1 MQVAL
6 YARVSTSHQQQEG
19 TVESQRRSLKQHI
32 QHQGWSLL
40 PEHEYIDDGISGARL
55 DRPALDRLRDAARRG
70 EFDAVVLLSPD
81 RLARNYAHQWTL

>member
-6 YARVSTSHQQQEG
+6 YARVSTSQQQHEG
-19 TVESQRRSLKQHI
+19 TIESQRHALKQYI
-32 QHQGWSLL
+32 QHHGRSLL

-70 EFDAVVLLSPD
+70 
-81 RLARNYAHQWTL
+81 